1 MEFEQ
6 EKERLG
12 APESRVIS
20 SAFDPSS
27 IAASTVVS
35 RTPTVDDNYDG
46 IRQSQYSEDHKGD
59 SAGEHHVDIEGAK
72 REFAKLERAL
82 TQNSLKD
89 AKRDLEKDD
98 EDERFDLRDYFQ
110 NSHDASDA
118 NGVRHKHVGVV
129 WDDLSVE
136 VLDIGSKVRPPRLNG
151 LAPIVHSILNL
162 LLPVSV
168 INKCSSSSEVCLV
181 SQSLSDIENL
191 SGIDL
196 TASCLDAIF
205 DTLSYPIFYPLGLLQ
220 SKFGKGVSLIYA
232 VYPGVERFRLTKLPT
247 FPSSGRHA
255 PFCATSTAY

>member
-35 RTPTVDDNYDG
+35 RTPTIDDNYDG
-46 IRQSQYSEDHKGD
+46 IRQSQYSEDNKGD
-59 SAGEHHVDIEGAK
+59 SEHHVDIAGAK

-89 AKRDLEKDD
+89 TKRDLEKDD
-98 EDERFDLRDYFQ
+98 EDERFDLREYFQ

-136 VLDIGSKVRPPRLNG
+136 VPDIGSKVRPPQLNG
-151 LAPIVHSILNL
+151 LDPIVLSILNL
-162 LLPVSV
+162 LLCLRPVFV
-168 INKCSSSSEVCLV
+168 INKCSSSSGVFLV
-181 SQSLSDIENL
+181 SQSLSDIEKL
-191 SGIDL
+191 SGIVL
-196 TASCLDAIF
+196 TASYLDAIF

-220 SKFGKGVSLIYA
+220 SKFGKGVSLICA
-232 VYPGVERFRLTKLPT
+232 V
-247 FPSSGRHA
+247 
-255 PFCATSTAY
+255 